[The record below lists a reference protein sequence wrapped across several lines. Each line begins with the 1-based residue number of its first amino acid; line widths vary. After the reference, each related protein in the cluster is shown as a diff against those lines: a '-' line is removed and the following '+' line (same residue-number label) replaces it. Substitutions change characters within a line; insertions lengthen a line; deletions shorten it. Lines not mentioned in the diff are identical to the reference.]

1 MMENSTTYLQQKIKA
16 REIDSVIL
24 YLPDVHGRLVGER
37 IAAEH
42 LASTDK
48 WRVPGDLLSPAAENG
63 HALFLHPD
71 MESARVLPWLPA
83 TALVPCDVYGKK
95 GDPVTFAPRHVLR
108 RQQQRLRQL
117 GLQLGFT
124 TQLQFY
130 LFEDNYGNARAK
142 EYCGLLSK
150 GVHASTHGIWEGSRQ
165 ESLLRTVR
173 THMPAAGVPVV
184 SNASVFESA
193 QHEVRLAESMPME
206 SAEHLV
212 LLKHGMK
219 ELAALH
225 DRSATFMANW
235 SDAFPSSS
243 CTFASTLS
251 TDDPGIWRPFLAG
264 QLALARETC
273 LFFAPFANSYRRL
286 GARGREFC
294 KRTWKQD
301 NPVAGLRV
309 MENTRIEWEW
319 GGADTNPYLAYA
331 AIIAAGLHGIEQSLQ
346 LPPEGEVFPNSNP
359 PCLPASLQEAIDALD
374 GSKVMR
380 EALGDDVVEFY
391 LGNARFEEN
400 HSREILSWQLRRGF
414 EQA

>member
-1 MMENSTTYLQQKIKA
+1 MENGAISLQRKIEA

-24 YLPDVHGRLVGER
+24 CVPNVHGRLAGER
-37 IAAEH
+37 VAAEH
-42 LASTDK
+42 LTSTDK
-48 WRVPGDLLSPAAENG
+48 WCVPEDLLSPATKNG

-71 MESARVLPWLPA
+71 MENVRVLPWLPA
-83 TALVPCDVYGKK
+83 TALVLCDVYDKK
-95 GDPVTFAPRHVLR
+95 GGPVTSAPRHMLR

-117 GLQLGFT
+117 GLQLRFAT
-124 TQLQFY
+124 RLQFY

-142 EYCGLLSK
+142 EYCDLLSK
-150 GVHASTHGIWEGSRQ
+150 SVHPSTHGIWEGSRQ

-173 THMPAAGVPVV
+173 THMSAAGVPVL
-184 SNASVFESA
+184 SNASVFEGA
-193 QHEVRLAESMPME
+193 QHEVRLAESTPME

-235 SDAFPSSS
+235 SGAFPSSS

-264 QLALARETC
+264 QLALAREMC

-286 GARGREFC
+286 GARGWKFC
-294 KRTWKQD
+294 KRTWKHD
-301 NPVAGLRV
+301 DPAASLRV
-309 MENTRIEWEW
+309 MEQTHVEWEW
-319 GGADTNPYLAYA
+319 GGADINPYLAYT
-331 AIIAAGLHGIEQSLQ
+331 AIIAAGLHGIERSLQ
-346 LPPEGEVFPNSNP
+346 LPSEGEVFSDSNP
-359 PCLPASLQEAIDALD
+359 PCLPTSLQEAIDALD
-374 GSKVMR
+374 NSKMMR
-380 EALGDDVVEFY
+380 EALGDGVVEFY
-391 LGNARFEEN
+391 IDNARFEEN